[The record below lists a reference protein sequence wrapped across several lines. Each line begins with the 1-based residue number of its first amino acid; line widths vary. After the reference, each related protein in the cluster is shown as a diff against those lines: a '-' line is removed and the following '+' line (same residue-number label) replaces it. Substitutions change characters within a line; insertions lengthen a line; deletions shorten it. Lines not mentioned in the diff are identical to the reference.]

1 MRAAVVYGLNDI
13 RIEDVPTPEAGP
25 GELVVQVR
33 GSGVCATDV
42 KILGGASVPRVLPT
56 ILGHEIAGEIV
67 AIGGGVGGFNLGD
80 RVTTYPIAA
89 CDACFYCRLGKHNLC
104 LEESG
109 FGHGIDG
116 GFAEYVRV
124 PRKIVDLGGVFDIGH
139 MPYDLASLV
148 EPVSCCLAAAGQCG
162 TGSGDTV
169 AIVGCGPLGLFHTI
183 VSKAKG
189 ARVIAIDPSVERLSM
204 ASALGADEAL
214 NPDDV
219 DVVQETRRLTDIG
232 ADIVIAAVGIPAVV
246 ERSFGLVRNGGV
258 FNIFGGTPRGE
269 TLELDPRW
277 LHYGEINLTGTFASS
292 LADFT
297 EALTFVEEHAD
308 LVSRVISDRCAL
320 DEIVAAVERVRAG
333 QGTKSVVMFSD

>member
-1 MRAAVVYGLNDI
+1 MPVDANFPPVL
-13 RIEDVPTPEAGP
+13 
-25 GELVVQVR
+25 
-33 GSGVCATDV
+33 SGVPHWGRFRKFSGTT
-42 KILGGASVPRVLPT
+42 LSVST
-56 ILGHEIAGEIV
+56 GQTT
-67 AIGGGVGGFNLGD
+67 GFNLGD

-189 ARVIAIDPSVERLSM
+189 ARVIAIDPSVESLSM
-204 ASALGADEAL
+204 ASALGAEEAL

-219 DVVQETRRLTDIG
+219 DVVQ
-232 ADIVIAAVGIPAVV
+232 
-246 ERSFGLVRNGGV
+246 
-258 FNIFGGTPRGE
+258 
-269 TLELDPRW
+269 
-277 LHYGEINLTGTFASS
+277 
-292 LADFT
+292 
-297 EALTFVEEHAD
+297 
-308 LVSRVISDRCAL
+308 
-320 DEIVAAVERVRAG
+320 
-333 QGTKSVVMFSD
+333 